1 MAVVRKRIE
10 ITVEVEALVDD
21 RTDGLVEVLYAQG
34 RDSLTSRQFVT
45 RLRQLGCEVNEHW
58 HTVEP
63 KRMPATWG
71 PGEAPTPHPLVVP
84 VSEAVGKAVVAGLAE
99 REKALTE

>member
-1 MAVVRKRIE
+1 MRKRIE

-21 RTDGLVEVLYAQG
+21 RADRLVEVLYAQG
-34 RDSLTSRQFVT
+34 SGSLTSKQFVT
-45 RLRQLGCEVNEHW
+45 RLRQLGCAVNEHW

-71 PGEAPTPHPLVVP
+71 PGEPATPHPLVVP

-99 REKALTE
+99 QENALKG